1 MKKNQKNEQNKDIY
15 VNQNLL
21 NIISPSGIS
30 FDNNYADIGEG
41 VGKIFCISRYPS
53 ELDYGWLSDIVNL
66 PGAAAT
72 VEYRYSPEDIMIAQF
87 NRRISELK
95 SARETE
101 RKESEIQRYEHQIE
115 DLKNLIN
122 RISVKREPVG
132 FFNVLLHIQD
142 ANEEL
147 LAKRIRNINSRVR
160 IHECDMQFLKFKQR
174 QALES
179 MSPWGIPNAM
189 VYNVGER
196 NMPMSTFVGGFPM
209 AAVGLNDKDGY
220 VIGEARNR
228 MVVMW
233 NMWLRGKDRTNSN
246 VYIQGIPGTG
256 KSTLI
261 KFFQL
266 LEYAIN
272 DTTQIVWD
280 AEREFI
286 DMARHPWLNADVID
300 CASGNRGRVNPLQIR
315 YTPHVTEEDLNP
327 GESIVDYTLDDSLG
341 FSDMALHIQNLR
353 QFFGIYFGMENFKDP
368 GVRMAFEK
376 ALIETYRQAGI
387 SWDTDISKLKNEDFP
402 TCSDFYD
409 VTMDMSKEDGIS
421 SREKENFERLGE
433 MLFSMGQGA
442 DSFLWNGITTLTSK
456 SKYIVLDTSKLLEM
470 DDNIRN
476 AQFFNLCM
484 WQWHRMSQNRSEKVL
499 AHMDEGY
506 LYADPDF
513 PQLMKNIRNISKRG
527 RKYEAG
533 LCFITHSPVDVL
545 DPQVKRFSEAVID
558 NSCYKFLF
566 GSDGKGLAETIE
578 LFKLSE
584 KEIKLLE
591 SKTRGKCLFCAG
603 NIRLELRVD
612 VPDMLIEMMGKAGG
626 R

>member
-87 NRRISELK
+87 NSRISEIK

-209 AAVGLNDKDGY
+209 AAAGLNDKDGY

-266 LEYAIN
+266 LEYGM
-272 DTTQIVWD
+272 
-280 AEREFI
+280 R
-286 DMARHPWLNADVID
+286 
-300 CASGNRGRVNPLQIR
+300 SGNLLIW
-315 YTPHVTEEDLNP
+315 
-327 GESIVDYTLDDSLG
+327 LDIHG
-341 FSDMALHIQNLR
+341 
-353 QFFGIYFGMENFKDP
+353 
-368 GVRMAFEK
+368 
-376 ALIETYRQAGI
+376 
-387 SWDTDISKLKNEDFP
+387 
-402 TCSDFYD
+402 
-409 VTMDMSKEDGIS
+409 
-421 SREKENFERLGE
+421 
-433 MLFSMGQGA
+433 
-442 DSFLWNGITTLTSK
+442 
-456 SKYIVLDTSKLLEM
+456 
-470 DDNIRN
+470 
-476 AQFFNLCM
+476 
-484 WQWHRMSQNRSEKVL
+484 
-499 AHMDEGY
+499 
-506 LYADPDF
+506 
-513 PQLMKNIRNISKRG
+513 
-527 RKYEAG
+527 
-533 LCFITHSPVDVL
+533 
-545 DPQVKRFSEAVID
+545 
-558 NSCYKFLF
+558 
-566 GSDGKGLAETIE
+566 
-578 LFKLSE
+578 
-584 KEIKLLE
+584 
-591 SKTRGKCLFCAG
+591 
-603 NIRLELRVD
+603 
-612 VPDMLIEMMGKAGG
+612 
-626 R
+626 

>member
-142 ANEEL
+142 
-147 LAKRIRNINSRVR
+147 
-160 IHECDMQFLKFKQR
+160 
-174 QALES
+174 
-179 MSPWGIPNAM
+179 
-189 VYNVGER
+189 
-196 NMPMSTFVGGFPM
+196 
-209 AAVGLNDKDGY
+209 
-220 VIGEARNR
+220 
-228 MVVMW
+228 
-233 NMWLRGKDRTNSN
+233 
-246 VYIQGIPGTG
+246 
-256 KSTLI
+256 
-261 KFFQL
+261 
-266 LEYAIN
+266 
-272 DTTQIVWD
+272 
-280 AEREFI
+280 
-286 DMARHPWLNADVID
+286 
-300 CASGNRGRVNPLQIR
+300 
-315 YTPHVTEEDLNP
+315 
-327 GESIVDYTLDDSLG
+327 
-341 FSDMALHIQNLR
+341 
-353 QFFGIYFGMENFKDP
+353 
-368 GVRMAFEK
+368 
-376 ALIETYRQAGI
+376 
-387 SWDTDISKLKNEDFP
+387 
-402 TCSDFYD
+402 
-409 VTMDMSKEDGIS
+409 
-421 SREKENFERLGE
+421 
-433 MLFSMGQGA
+433 
-442 DSFLWNGITTLTSK
+442 SFLWNGITTLTSK

-476 AQFFNLCM
+476 AQFFNLSM
-484 WQWHRMSQNRSEKVL
+484 WQWHRMSQNRFEKVL
-499 AHMDEGY
+499 AHMEEGY

-513 PQLMKNIRNISKRG
+513 PQLMKHIRNISKRG

>member
-1 MKKNQKNEQNKDIY
+1 M
-15 VNQNLL
+15 
-21 NIISPSGIS
+21 
-30 FDNNYADIGEG
+30 
-41 VGKIFCISRYPS
+41 IF
-53 ELDYGWLSDIVNL
+53 
-66 PGAAAT
+66 
-72 VEYRYSPEDIMIAQF
+72 M
-87 NRRISELK
+87 
-95 SARETE
+95 
-101 RKESEIQRYEHQIE
+101 
-115 DLKNLIN
+115 
-122 RISVKREPVG
+122 
-132 FFNVLLHIQD
+132 
-142 ANEEL
+142 
-147 LAKRIRNINSRVR
+147 
-160 IHECDMQFLKFKQR
+160 
-174 QALES
+174 
-179 MSPWGIPNAM
+179 
-189 VYNVGER
+189 
-196 NMPMSTFVGGFPM
+196 
-209 AAVGLNDKDGY
+209 
-220 VIGEARNR
+220 
-228 MVVMW
+228 
-233 NMWLRGKDRTNSN
+233 
-246 VYIQGIPGTG
+246 
-256 KSTLI
+256 
-261 KFFQL
+261 
-266 LEYAIN
+266 
-272 DTTQIVWD
+272 
-280 AEREFI
+280 
-286 DMARHPWLNADVID
+286 
-300 CASGNRGRVNPLQIR
+300 
-315 YTPHVTEEDLNP
+315 
-327 GESIVDYTLDDSLG
+327 
-341 FSDMALHIQNLR
+341 
-353 QFFGIYFGMENFKDP
+353 
-368 GVRMAFEK
+368 
-376 ALIETYRQAGI
+376 
-387 SWDTDISKLKNEDFP
+387 
-402 TCSDFYD
+402 
-409 VTMDMSKEDGIS
+409 MDMSKEDGIS

-433 MLFSMGQGA
+433 MLFSMGRGA

>member
-1 MKKNQKNEQNKDIY
+1 M
-15 VNQNLL
+15 
-21 NIISPSGIS
+21 
-30 FDNNYADIGEG
+30 
-41 VGKIFCISRYPS
+41 
-53 ELDYGWLSDIVNL
+53 
-66 PGAAAT
+66 AAA
-72 VEYRYSPEDIMIAQF
+72 
-87 NRRISELK
+87 
-95 SARETE
+95 
-101 RKESEIQRYEHQIE
+101 
-115 DLKNLIN
+115 
-122 RISVKREPVG
+122 
-132 FFNVLLHIQD
+132 
-142 ANEEL
+142 
-147 LAKRIRNINSRVR
+147 
-160 IHECDMQFLKFKQR
+160 
-174 QALES
+174 
-179 MSPWGIPNAM
+179 
-189 VYNVGER
+189 
-196 NMPMSTFVGGFPM
+196 
-209 AAVGLNDKDGY
+209 GLNDKDGY

-327 GESIVDYTLDDSLG
+327 GERIVDYTLDDSLG

>member
-95 SARETE
+95 SARE
-101 RKESEIQRYEHQIE
+101 
-115 DLKNLIN
+115 
-122 RISVKREPVG
+122 
-132 FFNVLLHIQD
+132 
-142 ANEEL
+142 
-147 LAKRIRNINSRVR
+147 
-160 IHECDMQFLKFKQR
+160 
-174 QALES
+174 
-179 MSPWGIPNAM
+179 
-189 VYNVGER
+189 
-196 NMPMSTFVGGFPM
+196 
-209 AAVGLNDKDGY
+209 
-220 VIGEARNR
+220 
-228 MVVMW
+228 
-233 NMWLRGKDRTNSN
+233 
-246 VYIQGIPGTG
+246 
-256 KSTLI
+256 
-261 KFFQL
+261 
-266 LEYAIN
+266 
-272 DTTQIVWD
+272 
-280 AEREFI
+280 
-286 DMARHPWLNADVID
+286 
-300 CASGNRGRVNPLQIR
+300 
-315 YTPHVTEEDLNP
+315 DLNS

-533 LCFITHSPVDVL
+533 IHYYHWDVY
-545 DPQVKRFSEAVID
+545 
-558 NSCYKFLF
+558 C
-566 GSDGKGLAETIE
+566 
-578 LFKLSE
+578 
-584 KEIKLLE
+584 
-591 SKTRGKCLFCAG
+591 C
-603 NIRLELRVD
+603 
-612 VPDMLIEMMGKAGG
+612 
-626 R
+626 

>member
-160 IHECDMQFLKFKQR
+160 IHECDMHFLKFKQR

-209 AAVGLNDKDGY
+209 AAAGLNDKDGY

-368 GVRMAFEK
+368 G
-376 ALIETYRQAGI
+376 
-387 SWDTDISKLKNEDFP
+387 D
-402 TCSDFYD
+402 
-409 VTMDMSKEDGIS
+409 
-421 SREKENFERLGE
+421 
-433 MLFSMGQGA
+433 
-442 DSFLWNGITTLTSK
+442 
-456 SKYIVLDTSKLLEM
+456 
-470 DDNIRN
+470 
-476 AQFFNLCM
+476 
-484 WQWHRMSQNRSEKVL
+484 
-499 AHMDEGY
+499 
-506 LYADPDF
+506 
-513 PQLMKNIRNISKRG
+513 QL
-527 RKYEAG
+527 
-533 LCFITHSPVDVL
+533 
-545 DPQVKRFSEAVID
+545 
-558 NSCYKFLF
+558 
-566 GSDGKGLAETIE
+566 
-578 LFKLSE
+578 
-584 KEIKLLE
+584 
-591 SKTRGKCLFCAG
+591 
-603 NIRLELRVD
+603 
-612 VPDMLIEMMGKAGG
+612 
-626 R
+626 